1 MPIPLFLLD
10 RIKGSAMSGPQVAD
24 AFAKLA
30 QVADQTESG
39 DCAINIEYVADD
51 RQTAPWRPDP
61 DHHAF
66 AAKTGNGD
74 GRCRPG
80 QSNRRGGAAVNLVLF
95 ILGVIGH
102 DTHRRG

>member
-30 QVADQTESG
+30 RVADQAESG

-51 RQTAPWRPDP
+51 DRLLPGDLIPTITFSLLRQKE
-61 DHHAF
+61 
-66 AAKTGNGD
+66 AAEPVPAD
-74 GRCRPG
+74 
-80 QSNRRGGAAVNLVLF
+80 
-95 ILGVIGH
+95 VI
-102 DTHRRG
+102 DVESLP